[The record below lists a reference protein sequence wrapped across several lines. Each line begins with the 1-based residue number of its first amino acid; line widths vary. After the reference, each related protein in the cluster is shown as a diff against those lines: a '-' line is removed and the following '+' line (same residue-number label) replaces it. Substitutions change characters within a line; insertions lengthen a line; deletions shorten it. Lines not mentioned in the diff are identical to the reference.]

1 MTTARTA
8 RIRCLILP
16 GLLAAACIVAPL
28 AAASS
33 PAGEAPERP
42 APAEVGVSGTKI
54 AVDPETGD
62 VVSTEAGESRAL
74 SEALEHA
81 LSRSAGGL
89 EVFELPA
96 GGLGV
101 HLEGRFQHVMMVK
114 VRADGSFELE
124 CVDSVRKAE
133 KVLHPKAAES
143 RRPTRVR

>member
-8 RIRCLILP
+8 RIRCRILP
-16 GLLAAACIVAPL
+16 GLLAAACSVAPL

-33 PAGEAPERP
+33 PGGESPERP
-42 APAEVGVSGTKI
+42 ATAEVGVSGTKI

-96 GGLGV
+96 GGSGV

-114 VRADGSFELE
+114 VKRDGSFELE
-124 CVDSVRKAE
+124 CVDSVGKAQ
-133 KVLHPKAAES
+133 KVLHPKTVES
-143 RRPTRVR
+143 DHVSRVK